1 MIIELNS
8 VASVFDTETNNVYA
22 KFQNGGYDKNSG
34 ANYLF
39 MPMAFIKAMSQDDYN
54 AMADAISKKD
64 EVHFREAVWL
74 EITKQVKTE
83 QTYAV

>member
-8 VASVFDTETNNVYA
+8 VASVFDTETNNIYA
-22 KFQNGGYDKNSG
+22 KFQNGGYDKNCG

-54 AMADAISKKD
+54 AMADAIYKKD
-64 EVHFREAVWL
+64 EVHHREAIWL
-74 EITKQVKTE
+74 VITKEIKTK